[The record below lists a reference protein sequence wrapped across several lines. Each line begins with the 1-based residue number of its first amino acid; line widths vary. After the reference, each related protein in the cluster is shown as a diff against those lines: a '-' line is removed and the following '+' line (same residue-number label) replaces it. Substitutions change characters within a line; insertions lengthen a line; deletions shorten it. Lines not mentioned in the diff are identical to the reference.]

1 MKKIFKTTICLVLVA
16 ALLLTSLA
24 SCRNNDDNSGANSNT
39 SNNINTSGNRQAATP
54 TAAGRY
60 VEVDI
65 TPPIDGQFLSFLTHD
80 GTIVAFDNMLRSKY
94 SSTDGGETWT
104 DAPGPWHDSDEFHF
118 IRAAALLPDGRLLVF
133 LHNEGLVK
141 INPDGSTSPFP
152 IDRIDE
158 AMAGGEDIHVN
169 VSMIEILRDDRV
181 LLSYT
186 IHEFSQVQ
194 MGGGAWR
201 DGEDDNENENEND
214 EATPRGMT
222 VGMGGNRMDMHVAL
236 YDLNT
241 GTLVADLPMEGASS
255 AAAGSQHFYVLSAM
269 EERIYSFDISTGT
282 PTNQTPVSL
291 AASDEISM
299 GGFRMMGMG
308 GGILTLNSYD
318 ELLAVHNNTLLHM
331 LADNVNT
338 VLDGN
343 SFSFGEPNSSVV
355 NVMSLADGSTVIDIL
370 TGQQTNRLYRYAWDE
385 NATIS
390 PERTLTVWSLTNNDF
405 VRATITEL
413 RRRHPDA
420 YITYEVALSDMGMSA
435 SDAIRTLNTRLL
447 SGRGPDVLIL
457 DGTPVENYVGR
468 GMLLDLSGAL
478 NTSDMYSNLLA
489 PYIQPGGG
497 IYALPMQL
505 RIPALAGDPQTI
517 AAVQNFDTL
526 VNRVVTGNRPAAQD
540 AMSFGGMGGLQE
552 NERAELHFATLRELF
567 DFMWLANAS
576 AIIDD
581 NQLNSAV
588 LMQFFNAISA
598 ISDMYDLGQ
607 PDPMGGMF
615 SMVSVFGGAGRPVM
629 LPPSLVQYVSHSTN
643 MATFNID
650 NLMIMSMLGNR
661 ANTELAIFPGMVPG
675 TWLPSTIVGVSA
687 DTHVADFA
695 TEFVNAMLSPDI
707 QRINYGEGLPVTQTG
722 VAFQVQELNER
733 QEQMREQLREVGQ
746 EPFEFDLDALVR
758 QLETPAVIETTLLEI
773 IWESTERL
781 GAGAISLEGA
791 VSEVEQNIRNY
802 LAERS

>member
-1 MKKIFKTTICLVLVA
+1 MLVA

-24 SCRNNDDNSGANSNT
+24 SCRNNNDDNSSANNT
-39 SNNINTSGNRQAATP
+39 STSGNRQAAAP

-65 TPPIDGQFLSFLTHD
+65 TPPIDGQFLSFLTYD
-80 GTIVAFDNMLRSKY
+80 GTIVAFDNMLHSKY
-94 SSTDGGETWT
+94 SSADGGETWT
-104 DAPGPWHDSDEFHF
+104 GEPGPWHDSVEFHF
-118 IRAAALLPDGRLLVF
+118 IRAAALLPDGRLLVY

-152 IDRIDE
+152 IARIDE
-158 AMAGGEDIHVN
+158 AIAGGDDVHVN
-169 VSMIEILRDDRV
+169 VSLIEVLGNDRV

-194 MGGGAWR
+194 MGGGSWR
-201 DGEDDNENENEND
+201 DDENEDDIDDENEND
-214 EATPRGMT
+214 EPGRPRGMT
-222 VGMGGNRMDMHVAL
+222 VGMGGNRMDSHVAL

-241 GTLVADLPMEGASS
+241 GALVAELPMEGASS
-255 AAAGSQHFYVLSAM
+255 ATAGSQHFYVLSAM
-269 EERIYSFDISTGT
+269 DERIYSFDISTGA
-282 PTNQTPVSL
+282 PTNMTPVSL
-291 AASDEISM
+291 AASGEISM

-308 GGILTLNSYD
+308 GSTITLNNYC
-318 ELLAVHNNTLLHM
+318 ELLALHNNTLLHM
-331 LADNVNT
+331 LADDVNT

-355 NVMSLADGSTVIDIL
+355 NVMSLADGSTVIDVL

-420 YITYEVALSDMGMSA
+420 YITYEVALSGMGMSA

-505 RIPALAGDPQTI
+505 RIPTLAGEPQTL

-540 AMSFGGMGGLQE
+540 AMSFGGMGGLPE

-581 NQLNSAV
+581 YQLNSAA
-588 LMQFFNAISA
+588 LTQFFNAILA

-615 SMVSVFGGAGRPVM
+615 GMVSVFGGAGRPVM

-687 DTHVADFA
+687 DTQVADFA

-722 VAFQVQELNER
+722 VAFQMQEQSER
-733 QEQMREQLREVGQ
+733 QEQIREQLREVGQ

-758 QLETPAVIETTLLEI
+758 QLQTPAVIETTLLEI
-773 IWESTERL
+773 IWESAERL
-781 GAGAISLEGA
+781 CAGTIGLEGA